1 MRFTN
6 YAGDYILPR
15 AFLTPPPMRTIISS
29 DKAPKAIG
37 PYSQAVKV
45 GDFLFCS
52 GQIPLDPATGEV
64 VAGDAAAQARRAL
77 ENLTAVLA
85 AGGATVNN
93 VVKVTM
99 FLTDMADFAA
109 VNAVYAEYFVTEPP
123 ARSTIQVAALPR
135 GVKVEIE
142 ATAKI

>member
-1 MRFTN
+1 
-6 YAGDYILPR
+6 
-15 AFLTPPPMRTIISS
+15 MRTIISS
-29 DKAPKAIG
+29 DHAPKAIG

-64 VAGDAAAQARRAL
+64 VVGDVAVQARRAL

-85 AGGATVNN
+85 AGGATVHN

-99 FLTDMADFAA
+99 FLTDMADFAT
-109 VNAVYAEYFVTEPP
+109 VNAVYAEYFVSEPP